1 MGARSEMRYL
11 MQCGKGKQ
19 GYKMRKII
27 FACAFVFV
35 GAVCHA
41 TEMCAR
47 NDTVI
52 VPLEAANNGL
62 SSGYN
67 NNEFTWWV
75 DFDFGRIYGYSTCLS
90 ADEGLGRTGTMGA
103 YYGTGEY
110 ANAFINVDPGL
121 TGTDANGN
129 ERKYCWCKMTHPASS
144 RWVFSYAHASAS
156 HCVSH
161 CASYCGNHVRILAA
175 MRGGVYRSVGL

>member
-1 MGARSEMRYL
+1 
-11 MQCGKGKQ
+11 
-19 GYKMRKII
+19 MRKII

-35 GAVCHA
+35 GGVCHA

-144 RWVFSYAHASAS
+144 RWVFLSATLRRPIASRIARTTAVPTSRLTPLCAGACLGRSAS
-156 HCVSH
+156 DVPSNIE
-161 CASYCGNHVRILAA
+161 YV
-175 MRGGVYRSVGL
+175 

>member
-1 MGARSEMRYL
+1 
-11 MQCGKGKQ
+11 
-19 GYKMRKII
+19 MRKII

-35 GAVCHA
+35 GGVSHA

-52 VPLEAANNGL
+52 VPLESANNGL
-62 SSGYN
+62 SHGYN
-67 NNEFTWWV
+67 TNEFTWWV

-90 ADEGLGRTGTMGA
+90 ADEGLGRTSGTGA

-110 ANAFINVDPGL
+110 ANTFIDAEPGL
-121 TGTDANGN
+121 SGNDANGN

-144 RWVFSYAHASAS
+144 RWGFVIVNGTASA
-156 HCVSH
+156 CVLH
-161 CASYCGNHVRILAA
+161 CARLCGLYVQTDTAV
-175 MRGGVYRSVGL
+175 RGGVFGSVGL

>member
-1 MGARSEMRYL
+1 
-11 MQCGKGKQ
+11 
-19 GYKMRKII
+19 MRKII

-35 GAVCHA
+35 GGVCHA

-52 VPLEAANNGL
+52 IPLEAASNGL
-62 SSGYN
+62 SNGNN
-67 NNEFTWWV
+67 NNEFTWWS
-75 DFDFGRIYGYSTCLS
+75 DFDFGRFYGYSTCLS
-90 ADEGLGRTGTMGA
+90 ADEGLGRTGTTGA

-110 ANAFINVDPGL
+110 ANTFIDTEPGL

-144 RWVFSYAHASAS
+144 RWVFNNPRPWASDCLS
-156 HCVSH
+156 W
-161 CASYCGNHVRILAA
+161 CASLCGGNVRTNAA
-175 MRGGVYRSVGL
+175 LREGLFGSVGL

>member
-1 MGARSEMRYL
+1 MRYL
-11 MQCGKGKQ
+11 MQCGKGKK

-35 GAVCHA
+35 GGVCHA

-52 VPLEAANNGL
+52 IPLEAVNKGL
-62 SSGYN
+62 SNGYN
-67 NNEFTWWV
+67 HNEFTWWV
-75 DFDFGRIYGYSTCLS
+75 DFDFGRVYGYSTCLS
-90 ADEGLGRTGTMGA
+90 ADEGLGNTGTGGA

-110 ANAFINVDPGL
+110 ANTFIDTEPGL

-144 RWVFSYAHASAS
+144 RWVLLSANASAS
-156 HCVSH
+156 Y
-161 CASYCGNHVRILAA
+161 CASYCTHLCSNSVPSTAA
-175 MRGGVYRSVGL
+175 LREGLFGSVGL